1 MRVFVTGGS
10 GYIGS
15 HTIIELLRAG
25 HEVYSCDNYCNSS
38 SESLRRVRRLVNAG
52 FGEGQIDVRDTF
64 AVRKVMEE
72 FSPDAVIH
80 FAGLKAVEASVRNP
94 LEYYDNN
101 VVGTLR
107 LLEAMDAVGCDKIVF
122 SSSATVYG
130 DAAYLP
136 YDEAHPLAP
145 TNPYGQTKL
154 AAENLIRDWCASREN
169 AAGILLRYFNPVGAH
184 ASGDIGED
192 PNGVPANLMPYIA
205 QVAIGRRPYLR
216 IFGNDYSTRDGTG
229 ERDYIHVVDLA
240 RAHVRAI
247 EHAIKS
253 SGSEA
258 VNVGTGQ
265 GFTVLE
271 MVEAFAKACQREVP
285 YRVVDRRPGD
295 VARSVASVEKA
306 KQLLG
311 WTAQL
316 DLDHMCQSVWKWQSS
331 HPNGLEPGRLTGR
344 A

>member
-1 MRVFVTGGS
+1 MKIFVTGGS

-15 HTIIELLRAG
+15 HTILELLRAG

-38 SESLRRVRRLVNAG
+38 SESLRRVRRLANLD
-52 FGEGQIDVRDTF
+52 FGEAEIDVRDPV
-64 AVRKVMEE
+64 ALQKVLEE
-72 FSPDAVIH
+72 FPPDVVIH
-80 FAGLKAVEASVRNP
+80 FAGLKAVETSVQKP

-107 LLEAMDAVGCDKIVF
+107 LLQAMDAVGCDKIVF

-136 YDEAHPLAP
+136 YDEDHPLAP

-154 AAENLIRDWCASREN
+154 AAEDIIRDWCAAKKS
-169 AAGILLRYFNPVGAH
+169 ASGVLLRYFNPVGAH

-205 QVAIGRRPYLR
+205 QVAIGRRAYLR
-216 IFGNDYSTRDGTG
+216 VFGNDYSTRDGTG

-240 RAHVRAI
+240 QAHVRAI
-247 EHAIKS
+247 EYAASSTGCEAI
-253 SGSEA
+253 
-258 VNVGTGQ
+258 NVGTGH
-265 GFTVLE
+265 GITVLE

-285 YRVVDRRPGD
+285 YQIVDRRPGD

-306 KQLLG
+306 RQLLG

-316 DLDHMCQSVWKWQSS
+316 GLDEMCQTAWTWQSS
-331 HPNGLEPGRLTGR
+331 NPNGLETYRFT
-344 A
+344 